1 MRPEGFNYHT
11 QEISNAVH
19 SILACASLFKQ
30 GGDDNT
36 AALLSVLA
44 HHIDENLGEIKALT
58 LPREDLE
65 NDQDS
70 A

>member
-19 SILACASLFKQ
+19 SMLACASLFKQ

-36 AALLSVLA
+36 AALPHFRELYLQISV
-44 HHIDENLGEIKALT
+44 ISIGYNF
-58 LPREDLE
+58 
-65 NDQDS
+65 
-70 A
+70 